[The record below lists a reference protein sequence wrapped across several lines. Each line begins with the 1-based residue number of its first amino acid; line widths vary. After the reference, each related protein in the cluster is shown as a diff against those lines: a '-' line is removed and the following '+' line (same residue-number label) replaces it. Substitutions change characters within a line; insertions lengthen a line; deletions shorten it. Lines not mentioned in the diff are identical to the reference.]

1 MIQTINLHDFRQAFH
16 NMGRENQFSY
26 EALETLFNYIEQ
38 NEQDEGRPWE
48 LDVIALCCEFAE
60 MTMDE
65 IFTAYPDVLDLI
77 DMDRPRESTY
87 SIVVDYLNDNGSYCG
102 DTPQGTF
109 VFQQF

>member
-1 MIQTINLHDFRQAFH
+1 MKQTLTKDMFRFQ
-16 NMGRENQFSY
+16 MNQIRPDNFSY
-26 EALETLFNYIEQ
+26 EGQGVLFDFIEQ
-38 NEQDEGRPWE
+38 NEKDEGKEWE

-65 IFTAYPDVLDLI
+65 IFNAYPDVLDLI

-87 SIVVDYLNDNGSYCG
+87 SIVVDYLNDNGAYCG
-102 DTPQGTF
+102 DTSQGTF

>member
-1 MIQTINLHDFRQAFH
+1 MKMTLNKDQFRFQ
-16 NMGRENQFSY
+16 MDQVRPNQFSY
-26 EALETLFNYIEQ
+26 EALGTLFDYFEEI
-38 NEQDEGRPWE
+38 DENMEFDP
-48 LDVIALCCEFAE
+48 IAICCEYAE

-65 IFTAYPDVLDLI
+65 IFKAYPDVMDLI

-109 VFQQF
+109 VFLQF

>member
-1 MIQTINLHDFRQAFH
+1 MKMTLNKDQFRFQ
-16 NMGRENQFSY
+16 MDQVRPNQFSY
-26 EALETLFNYIEQ
+26 EALGTLFDDFEQ
-38 NEQDEGRPWE
+38 YEESTGEQVEFDP
-48 LDVIALCCEFAE
+48 IAICCEYVE
-60 MTMDE
+60 MTLAE
-65 IFTAYPDVLDLI
+65 FYEAYPDVLDLI

>member
-1 MIQTINLHDFRQAFH
+1 M
-16 NMGRENQFSY
+16 
-26 EALETLFNYIEQ
+26 
-38 NEQDEGRPWE
+38 E
-48 LDVIALCCEFAE
+48 LDVIAICCDFCE

-65 IFTAYPDVLDLI
+65 IFEAYPDVLDLI
-77 DMDRPRESTY
+77 DMDRPTQSTY

>member
-1 MIQTINLHDFRQAFH
+1 MKMTLNKDQFRFQ
-16 NMGRENQFSY
+16 MDQVRPNQFSY
-26 EALETLFNYIEQ
+26 EALGTLFDYFEEI
-38 NEQDEGRPWE
+38 DENMEFDP
-48 LDVIALCCEFAE
+48 IAICCEYAE

-65 IFTAYPDVLDLI
+65 IFQAYPDVMDLI

>member
-1 MIQTINLHDFRQAFH
+1 MIMTLTKDTFRFQ
-16 NMGRENQFSY
+16 MDQIRPNQFSY
-26 EALETLFNYIEQ
+26 EALGTLFDYIEQ
-38 NEQDEGRPWE
+38 NEQDEGRQWE
-48 LDVIALCCEFAE
+48 FDPIALCCEFVE

-65 IFTAYPDVLDLI
+65 IFDAYPDVLDLI

-102 DTPQGTF
+102 DTAQGTF

>member
-1 MIQTINLHDFRQAFH
+1 MKTTLNKDQFI
-16 NMGRENQFSY
+16 REFNEIRPNQFSY
-26 EALETLFNYIEQ
+26 EALETLFDYFEMLESDLQIEM
-38 NEQDEGRPWE
+38 EFDP
-48 LDVIALCCEFAE
+48 IAICCEYVE

-65 IFTAYPDVLDLI
+65 IFEAYPDVLDLI

-102 DTPQGTF
+102 DTAQGTF

>member
-1 MIQTINLHDFRQAFH
+1 MKMTLSKNDFVTLFRQV
-16 NMGRENQFSY
+16 RPNQFSY
-26 EALETLFNYIEQ
+26 EALETLFDYFEEINDNEIEF
-38 NEQDEGRPWE
+38 DP
-48 LDVIALCCEFAE
+48 IAICCEYAE
-60 MTMDE
+60 MTLEE
-65 IFTAYPDVLDLI
+65 IYEAYPDVLDLI

>member
-1 MIQTINLHDFRQAFH
+1 MIETLTLNRFRDQMMAIRP
-16 NMGRENQFSY
+16 NNFSY
-26 EALETLFNYIEQ
+26 EALETLFEYIEQ
-38 NEQDEGRPWE
+38 NESDEGRQCEFDP
-48 LDVIALCCEFAE
+48 IALCCEFVE

-65 IFTAYPDVLDLI
+65 IFNAYPDVLDLI
-77 DMDRPRESTY
+77 DMDRPRESNY

>member
-1 MIQTINLHDFRQAFH
+1 MKMTLNKDQFRFQ
-16 NMGRENQFSY
+16 MDQVRPNQFSY
-26 EALETLFNYIEQ
+26 EALGTLFDYFEEI
-38 NEQDEGRPWE
+38 DENMEFDP
-48 LDVIALCCEFAE
+48 IAICCGYAE

-65 IFTAYPDVLDLI
+65 IFKAYPDVMDLI

>member
-1 MIQTINLHDFRQAFH
+1 M
-16 NMGRENQFSY
+16 NQIRPDNFSY
-26 EALETLFNYIEQ
+26 EGQGVLFDHLEEI
-38 NEQDEGRPWE
+38 DSE
-48 LDVIALCCEFAE
+48 LEFDPIALCCEFAE

-65 IFTAYPDVLDLI
+65 IFDAYPDVLDLI

-87 SIVVDYLNDNGSYCG
+87 SIVINYLNDNGFYCG